1 MTPRPCKYIFGP
13 VPSRRLGRSLG
24 IDLVP
29 FKTCT
34 YDCIYCQLGRTTVK
48 TIERKE
54 YAPVEEV
61 LSELDRKLAEG
72 ASPDYVTLSGSG
84 EPTLHSR
91 LGELIAGIRRRTS
104 IPLAVLT
111 NGSLLWDP
119 EVRRGLAEADVV
131 IPSLD
136 AGDETLFR
144 YVNRPHTDLSF
155 DQMVEGLRAFRKGFK
170 GQIWLE
176 VLLLGRVT
184 GIQAEVEK
192 IARLAEEIS
201 PDKVQLNTVTRPP
214 AEDFALPVSP
224 NQMNQLANAFRVRA
238 EVVADFHEAGPP
250 STGEIADEDILGL
263 LRRRPCTVRDI
274 AHGIGLHPSEVAKRI
289 GVLTKGGDVL
299 ATRKDGDVFY
309 SASPKD
315 MEHYQQSCRTKF
327 WQEVFRVEVDYLLEH
342 LEGARDVLSVGCGPA
357 IIESAL
363 SERGFQVTGLDVS
376 QEALNRAPDCV
387 RTVLAHAENMPLPE
401 SSFDAVIYVAS
412 LQFVADYRKAM
423 KEAAR
428 VLRPGGKVIVMLLNP
443 GSAFFK
449 DRFCDPNSYVS
460 RTKHTDL
467 KAMEDVIAER
477 FAVQTEYFLG
487 VKGNNVFESA
497 DATDAALYI
506 VVGTRRAV
514 T

>member
-1 MTPRPCKYIFGP
+1 MTHTSHYVYGP

-24 IDLVP
+24 VDLVP

-34 YDCIYCQLGRTTVK
+34 YDCIYCQLGRTTCK
-48 TIERKE
+48 TIERE
-54 YAPVEEV
+54 CYVPVDDV
-61 LSELDRKLAEG
+61 LSELSEKLRQELK
-72 ASPDYVTLSGSG
+72 PDYVTLSGSG
-84 EPTLHSR
+84 EPTLHKDIGR
-91 LGELIAGIRRRTS
+91 VIEEVKRMTTV
-104 IPLAVLT
+104 PVAVLT
-111 NGSLLWDP
+111 NGSLLWQE
-119 EVRRGLAEADVV
+119 EVRHSLLEADVV

-155 DQMVEGLRAFRKGFK
+155 DRVVEGLRMFRRKFK
-170 GQIWLE
+170 EQIWLE
-176 VLLLGRVT
+176 VLLLGGVT

-214 AEDFALPVSP
+214 AEDFALPVF
-224 NQMNQLANAFRVRA
+224 MDHMHQLVNAFRVRA
-238 EVVADFHEAGPP
+238 EVLADFHEAGPL
-250 STGEIADEDILGL
+250 STGEVEDEDILGL

-274 AHGIGLHPSEVAKRI
+274 AHGSGLHPSEVAKRI
-289 GVLTKGGDVL
+289 GVLTTGGDVL
-299 ATRKDGDVFY
+299 AKRKDGEVFY

-315 MEHYQQSCRTKF
+315 MERYQQSCRTMF
-327 WQEVFRVEVDYLLEH
+327 WQEVFRVEVDYLLKH
-342 LEGARDVLSVGCGPA
+342 LEGTKDILSVGCGPA
-357 IIESAL
+357 IIESTL
-363 SERGFQVTGLDVS
+363 NERGFHVTGLDVS

-401 SSFDAVIYVAS
+401 SSFDAVTYVAS

-428 VLRPGGKVIVMLLNP
+428 VLRPDGKVIVMLLNP
-443 GSAFFK
+443 ESAFFK

-460 RTKHTDL
+460 RIKHTDL
-467 KAMEDVIAER
+467 KVIEDVIAER
-477 FAVQTEYFLG
+477 FAVHTEYFLG

-506 VVGTRRAV
+506 VVGTRRAM